1 MSERTLADTVRMHE
15 LTFGICAPFSCF
27 QLLVLIVCAAV
38 TASAEST
45 MTQLRRC
52 RFSSGVR
59 SQKYVCQRRATR
71 HAHTCGGGCSRS
83 RGMGCAEQAR
93 LRSAYQTQLRRPSAR
108 GMDTRERRTARLP
121 VPAGR
126 IESERSIATEGAN
139 LFNGLQAL
147 PTMWRSCRF

>member
-1 MSERTLADTVRMHE
+1 MA
-15 LTFGICAPFSCF
+15 
-27 QLLVLIVCAAV
+27 
-38 TASAEST
+38 
-45 MTQLRRC
+45 
-52 RFSSGVR
+52 
-59 SQKYVCQRRATR
+59 
-71 HAHTCGGGCSRS
+71 
-83 RGMGCAEQAR
+83 CAEQAR

-108 GMDTRERRTARLP
+108 GMDTRERRTARLS